1 MAKRLTLT
9 FIAVFSAVFL
19 GVWLASFGPA
29 RTPAA
34 EPQSQVVKEPVSSSD
49 PASGSQ
55 EDGYYIVDYNGRVSV
70 IRAGEEV
77 PEMIFDIFTRTL
89 PEVDQRQ
96 LEEGVYVG
104 SYEELTRRVEDY
116 IS

>member
-1 MAKRLTLT
+1 MAKRLILT

-34 EPQSQVVKEPVSSSD
+34 EPQSQVEKNPPAVSD
-49 PASGSQ
+49 PTQPA

-89 PEVDQRQ
+89 PEMDQRQ
-96 LEEGVYVG
+96 LQEGVYVE